1 MLVLT
6 RRGNQS
12 IMIGPDIVVTVLE
25 VSRDQVRIGIQAPR
39 HVDVHREEVFAELQR
54 ANRAA
59 ASPNPTALDQ
69 LGKLAP
75 PSAPPPAAPR
85 KPPPPPPRP
94 QS

>member
-75 PSAPPPAAPR
+75 PPAPR
-85 KPPPPPPRP
+85 TPPPPPRRP
-94 QS
+94 PA

>member
-59 ASPNPTALDQ
+59 ASPDSRALDQ
-69 LGKLAP
+69 LGRLTP
-75 PSAPPPAAPR
+75 PSAPPP
-85 KPPPPPPRP
+85 PPPPKKRPPAP
-94 QS
+94 PTGG

>member
-59 ASPNPTALDQ
+59 ASPNPKALDQ
-69 LGKLAP
+69 LGRLAP
-75 PSAPPPAAPR
+75 PST
-85 KPPPPPPRP
+85 PPPPPKRP
-94 QS
+94 PAPPAGD